1 VTVLLVGLFESV
13 MLLVGAVF
21 LVMPLVTT
29 VLFVSAVF
37 LVMLFGAAVFLQS
50 VVLGVTLVRFL
61 AMLLGV
67 LGFRIKEANI
77 TRELFLFKAFPE
89 VILDSIADVVL
100 F

>member
-1 VTVLLVGLFESV
+1 MLLVTVLLVGLFESV

-50 VVLGVTLVRFL
+50 VVLGVILVRFL
-61 AMLLGV
+61 AKLLGV
-67 LGFRIKEANI
+67 LEFRIKEANI

-89 VILDSIADVVL
+89 VIL
-100 F
+100 

>member
-1 VTVLLVGLFESV
+1 MTVLLVVLFESV
-13 MLLVGAVF
+13 MLLVAAVF

-37 LVMLFGAAVFLQS
+37 LVMLFRAAVFLQS
-50 VVLGVTLVRFL
+50 VVLGVILVRFL
-61 AMLLGV
+61 AKLLGV

-89 VILDSIADVVL
+89 VIL
-100 F
+100 